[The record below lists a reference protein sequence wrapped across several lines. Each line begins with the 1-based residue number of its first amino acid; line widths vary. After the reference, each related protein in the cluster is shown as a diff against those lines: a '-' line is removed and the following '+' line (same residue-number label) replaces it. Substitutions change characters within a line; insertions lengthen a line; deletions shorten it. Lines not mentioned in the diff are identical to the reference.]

1 VDDTLNNKKIIS
13 WALYDWAN
21 SAYATVVMAGF
32 FPIYFKQYWASSLSS
47 QESTYQI
54 GLANSIASLV
64 IVLIAPIVGS
74 IADQAGNRKRFLL
87 FFTYMG
93 LITCAALFFV
103 GENDWKLSILLYVVA
118 TIGFSGGV
126 CFSDSLLLSVSEKNK
141 LDVVSALGYAMGYI
155 GGGLLFAFC
164 VWLVRSPEIMGLNS
178 SLEAMKVSFLL
189 VAIWWAVFSVP
200 IFLFVKEPART
211 NNNSRGI
218 SVIFS
223 GFSTLFKTFKSIR
236 QYKIVFTFLL
246 AYWFYID
253 GVDTI
258 VRMAVDYGLALNI
271 NSADLIMAL
280 LVTQFIGFPSAIGF
294 GYLGNQL
301 GTKLGIQI
309 AIVMYIVV
317 VIWAYQLNSVWEFY
331 MLAVMIGLVQ
341 GGIQSLS
348 RSLYASIIPA
358 SRSAEFFGFYNMLGK
373 FSAVIGPIM
382 MAWVVVLTGSH
393 RIAMLSIVVLF
404 VVGWVLLRYVD
415 VDKARQL
422 VN

>member
-1 VDDTLNNKKIIS
+1 VGETLNNKKIIS

-32 FPIYFKQYWASSLSS
+32 FPIYFKQYWASYLSS

-87 FFTYMG
+87 FFTYIG
-93 LITCAALFFV
+93 LVTCASLFFV
-103 GENDWKLSILLYVVA
+103 GENDWKLAILFYVIA

-126 CFSDSLLLSVSEKNK
+126 CFSDSLLLSVAAKNK

-164 VWLVRSPEIMGLNS
+164 VWFVRSPDVIGLNTP
-178 SLEAMKVSFLL
+178 LEAMKVSFLL
-189 VAIWWAVFSVP
+189 VAIWWAVFSLP
-200 IFLFVKEPART
+200 IFLFVREPVRT
-211 NNNSRGI
+211 NNDAQGI
-218 SVIFS
+218 SMIFS
-223 GFSTLFKTFKSIR
+223 GFATLFETFKSIR
-236 QYKIVFTFLL
+236 RYKIVFTFLL

-258 VRMAVDYGLALNI
+258 VRMAVDYGLSLNI
-271 NSADLIMAL
+271 DSSDLILAL
-280 LVTQFIGFPSAIGF
+280 LITQFIGFPSAIAF
-294 GYLGNQL
+294 GYLGNRL
-301 GTKLGIQI
+301 GAKLGIQI
-309 AIVMYIVV
+309 AIVMYIIV
-317 VIWAYQLNSVWEFY
+317 VIWAYQLNAVWEFY

-348 RSLYASIIPA
+348 RSLYASIIPT

-382 MAWVVVLTGSH
+382 MGWVVVMTGSH
-393 RIAMLSIVVLF
+393 RVAMLSIVLLF
-404 VVGWVLLRYVD
+404 VAGWVLLRYVD
-415 VDKARQL
+415 VDKARKL